1 MKMNWKTGQYVKGL
15 SEEDI
20 FGYPKNQHL
29 RGKVNRAGWIR
40 LYCPIHG
47 GDNSLS
53 FALNDQTGFFSCW
66 NCGAKGY
73 TVEATEK
80 WKEEQRKN
88 KKGPKDSRSSRPLF
102 RLNKTYSKE
111 KLKWKQGEEFGN
123 WKKAAEHFQS
133 LFPGSLAERYVNW
146 RGISSDVAKEYGLG
160 YSPMN
165 EWPYQKNGKPV
176 MAWKFGR
183 VTIPH
188 HDPEGSIV
196 NIYGR
201 AIGDERVPKKKKH
214 THLPGPRGIFNA
226 PACREN
232 TVFIC
237 EGPFDALSLISA
249 GYPNSIAIFGA
260 NGLRWDWLKSKT
272 LIFCLDQDATGSRA
286 WQELAMEAK
295 LRGKR
300 VYWLDEEVYQGC
312 KDLNEVWVN
321 TGLIKVGDFGDEP
334 PKEVPS
340 QQWDDEL
347 NQMEYE
353 MTKEFFQNQ
362 YGEIEKW
369 AEQFDPE
376 LIDVLASCE
385 KRVRLAMRIKD
396 TEMFRQQL
404 LEWNHAYKTIV
415 QVYKEVAAG
424 GSSQ

>member
-1 MKMNWKTGQYVKGL
+1 MIMSNWRTQNGYYKGL
-15 SEEDI
+15 SEADI
-20 FGYPKNQHL
+20 FGYPRNHRL
-29 RGKVNRAGWIR
+29 LGKVNRAGWVR

-47 GDNSLS
+47 GDRSLS
-53 FALNDQTGFFSCW
+53 FALNAETGFFSCW
-66 NCGAKGY
+66 QCGVQGF

-80 WKEEQRKN
+80 WKEEKHKN
-88 KKGPKDSRSSRPLF
+88 KKGPKDSRSSRPSL
-102 RLNKTYSKE
+102 RLTKTYSKE
-111 KLKWKQGEEFGN
+111 SLKWKQ
-123 WKKAAEHFQS
+123 AARDFSNYTEIQRYFKQQ
-133 LFPGSLAERYVNW
+133 LTEGSLADRYLQW
-146 RGISSDVAKEYGLG
+146 RGIPLEIAKEYGLG
-160 YSPMN
+160 YCPLGKWPINKMN
-165 EWPYQKNGKPV
+165 
-176 MAWKFGR
+176 WKHGR
-183 VTIPH
+183 VTFPH
-188 HDPEGSIV
+188 TDPAGNVV
-196 NIYGR
+196 NIYSR
-201 AIGDERVPKKKKH
+201 AVGAEKVPKKLKH
-214 THLPGPRGIFNA
+214 SHLPGLKGVFNA
-226 PACREN
+226 RALLEE

-237 EGPFDALSLISA
+237 EGPFDALSLICA
-249 GYPNSIAIFGA
+249 GYSNACAIFGA
-260 NGLRWDWLKSKT
+260 KGLRWEWTRAKT
-272 LIFCLDQDATGSRA
+272 FVFCMDQDSTGIQA
-286 WQELAMEAK
+286 WRELAMEAK
-295 LRGKR
+295 LRGKQ

>member
-1 MKMNWKTGQYVKGL
+1 ML
-15 SEEDI
+15 
-20 FGYPKNQHL
+20 QH
-29 RGKVNRAGWIR
+29 V
-40 LYCPIHG
+40 
-47 GDNSLS
+47 
-53 FALNDQTGFFSCW
+53 
-66 NCGAKGY
+66 
-73 TVEATEK
+73 
-80 WKEEQRKN
+80 
-88 KKGPKDSRSSRPLF
+88 
-102 RLNKTYSKE
+102 
-111 KLKWKQGEEFGN
+111 
-123 WKKAAEHFQS
+123 
-133 LFPGSLAERYVNW
+133 
-146 RGISSDVAKEYGLG
+146 
-160 YSPMN
+160 
-165 EWPYQKNGKPV
+165 
-176 MAWKFGR
+176 
-183 VTIPH
+183 
-188 HDPEGSIV
+188 
-196 NIYGR
+196 
-201 AIGDERVPKKKKH
+201 
-214 THLPGPRGIFNA
+214 
-226 PACREN
+226 
-232 TVFIC
+232 
-237 EGPFDALSLISA
+237 
-249 GYPNSIAIFGA
+249 AIFGE

-312 KDLNEVWVN
+312 KDLNEVWVS
-321 TGLIKVGDFGDEP
+321 TGLIKVGDFDDEP